1 MEHRNGF
8 SVSRIAR
15 MVVPVLVVVAVGLGL
30 RQYQAG
36 RIVAVDTG
44 FRGVMGTWAQV
55 VAVAP
60 NAVAETCAEKGF
72 AELVRIDEAMSDFK
86 ETSELSKVNRDA
98 FREKIPISNEL
109 FSLLQTSIEY
119 SGLSDGGFDVTI
131 GPLVDMWRKA
141 GRINTAPTEAQLA
154 AARAKVGY
162 EKLKLDPAERL
173 VRFAVEGMRL
183 DLGAIA
189 KGYAVDRAI
198 EILRQGGAIG
208 GMVNLGGNIRTF
220 GRPIG
225 DKRDWRIGLRDPTDP
240 NHIQLTLRLDDWA
253 VATSGDYER
262 FVFVEGQKVSH
273 ILDPATRHGAT
284 GLSSVTILARTGLEA
299 DALSTTVTVMGKDK
313 GLALIERLPETE
325 AILIEA
331 DKPDEPIFSS
341 GVKEFV
347 IP

>member
-1 MEHRNGF
+1 
-8 SVSRIAR
+8 

-55 VAVAP
+55 IAVGP
-60 NAVAETCAEKGF
+60 NAVAESCAEKGF

-98 FREKIPISNEL
+98 FREKVPVSEEL
-109 FSLLQTSIEY
+109 FSLLQTSVDY

-131 GPLVDMWRKA
+131 GPLVDLWRKA
-141 GRINTAPTEAQLA
+141 GRTNTTPTEAQLV

-162 EKLKLDPAERL
+162 EKLILDPADRS

-198 EILRQGGAIG
+198 EILRQGGAVG

-220 GRPIG
+220 GRPVG
-225 DKRDWRIGLRDPTDP
+225 DKRNWRIGLRDPTDP
-240 NHIQLTLRLDDWA
+240 NHIQLTLRLDGWA

-273 ILDPATRHGAT
+273 ILDPATRRGAT
-284 GLSSVTILARTGLEA
+284 GLTSVTILARTGLEA

-313 GLALIERLPETE
+313 GLALIERLPDTE
-325 AILIEA
+325 AILIEP

-341 GVKEFV
+341 GVKDFV

>member
-1 MEHRNGF
+1 M
-8 SVSRIAR
+8 RIAR
-15 MVVPVLVVVAVGLGL
+15 MIVPVVLVVVVGLGL

-36 RIVAVDTG
+36 RVVAYDTG

-55 VAVAP
+55 VAVGP
-60 NAVAETCAEKGF
+60 NAVAESCAEKGF
-72 AELVRIDEAMSDFK
+72 AELVRIDEAMSDYK
-86 ETSELSKVNRDA
+86 DTSELSKINRQA
-98 FREKIPISNEL
+98 FREKVPISEEL
-109 FSLLQTSIEY
+109 FSLLQTSVEY

-131 GPLVDMWRKA
+131 GPLVDLWRKA
-141 GRINTAPTEAQLA
+141 GRTNTTPTEEQLE

-162 EKLKLDPAERL
+162 EKLKLDPANCS
-173 VRFAVEGMRL
+173 VRFAVEGMQL

-198 EILRQGGAIG
+198 EILRQAGAIG

-225 DKRDWRIGLRDPTDP
+225 KPDWNIGMRDPTDP

-262 FVFVEGQKVSH
+262 FVFVEGQKVNH

-313 GLALIERLPETE
+313 GLALIERLPDTE

-341 GVKEFV
+341 GVKDFV